1 MQFKKY
7 KLTDIVK
14 TELGEMTIQKYLDIA
29 FDAGA
34 NFWDAKREGEKN
46 SKCYIW
52 LNGKSLQIS
61 KGQFNYLENKRVKHE
76 L

>member
-1 MQFKKY
+1 MEFKKY

-14 TELGEMTIQKYLDIA
+14 TELGEMTIQKYLDIC

-34 NFWDAKREGEKN
+34 DFWDAKRAK
-46 SKCYIW
+46 
-52 LNGKSLQIS
+52 
-61 KGQFNYLENKRVKHE
+61 LE